1 MKRMTFLLLAVLLSV
16 EPLTAQTP
24 AADSV
29 RRIDPMPGDEVQLVE
44 TGRNGALQLQAGGFG
59 LTLGRSYESR
69 VWEQYRRQ
77 RFSLDFLTD
86 AQLGFTML
94 TGVKY
99 ARPDADYPDFL
110 DQSIANSI
118 HVSVVPVAISC
129 HLGKRRHSAFS
140 LGLQYGVDNLRLS
153 NPALSVQNAG
163 GALVPVE
170 LEPVARKSKLRYTTL
185 GPVLTFSHFTASQF
199 SFQLSGYCEFLMH
212 GRVVT
217 KSPKQKPL
225 LPGFSPWRFGAG
237 IELGYSFVGVFAR
250 YSPTSLFKASTGIE
264 AQTLSYGIACNFS
277 F

>member
-1 MKRMTFLLLAVLLSV
+1 MKRSTLLFFTALLSV
-16 EPLTAQTP
+16 QQLTAQTP

-29 RRIDPMPGDEVQLVE
+29 RRIDPMPGDDVQLVE
-44 TGRNGALQLQAGGFG
+44 TGRDGALQLQAGGFG

-69 VWEQYRRQ
+69 VWEQHRRR
-77 RFSLDFLTD
+77 RFSLDLLTD

-94 TGVKY
+94 TGVRY
-99 ARPDADYPDFL
+99 ARSDADYPDFL

-129 HLGKRRHSAFS
+129 HLGKKRHSALA
-140 LGLQYGVDNLRLS
+140 LGIQYGVDNLRLS
-153 NPALSVQNAG
+153 NPALSVQNTG

-170 LEPVARKSKLRYTTL
+170 LDPAARKSKLRYTTL
-185 GPVLTFSHFTASQF
+185 GPVLTFSHFSASHF

-212 GRVVT
+212 GRVIT
-217 KSPKQKPL
+217 KTPKHKAL
-225 LPGFSPWRFGAG
+225 LPGFTPCRIGAG
-237 IELGYSFVGVFAR
+237 IELGYRFFGVFAR